1 MRWLKHMT
9 ATRKDE
15 KVAALIH
22 KAGHDG
28 YGLWWMVLETVAASM
43 DKGSTKC
50 SLKYPVS
57 KWATELQLLPQHV
70 CRKLVALHVA
80 GLLELRKDGD
90 AIELTIP
97 NLLKYRDEY
106 ARKSGHTP
114 DSVRSKIQRQN
125 TDTDTD
131 TDTPSSPPPS
141 SVDPFADSMLRE
153 GEKVA
158 PEVKAAIEEAAR
170 LKAEKEAELER
181 QFEEIWQASW
191 RVGPKAKAKIAF
203 KRAVSDFGFE
213 RLLGA
218 TKNFATAY
226 SAKEPQFRPHLVTWL
241 NQERYKQPVEDFLPP
256 SEGSVDD
263 MDYWR
268 RKVEQDNAKFNDM
281 EYWARVAAG
290 KSN

>member
-131 TDTPSSPPPS
+131 TEYIDFSNEKSCT
-141 SVDPFADSMLRE
+141 
-153 GEKVA
+153 KVA
-158 PEVKAAIEEAAR
+158 PQPVVPAPTGKAKKNQGYSPEFLEFWGASWKRGSKFKAWQAYRRLVKGKRVSEVLAAVRSAAIAYEPCES
-170 LKAEKEAELER
+170 
-181 QFEEIWQASW
+181 QF
-191 RVGPKAKAKIAF
+191 K
-203 KRAVSDFGFE
+203 
-213 RLLGA
+213 
-218 TKNFATAY
+218 
-226 SAKEPQFRPHLVTWL
+226 PHLATWL
-241 NQERYKQPVEDFLPP
+241 NQHRWQQPLTDF
-256 SEGSVDD
+256 VDD
-263 MDYWR
+263 SQAIPEDDYVTWLA
-268 RKVEQDNAKFNDM
+268 NLPTN
-281 EYWARVAAG
+281 
-290 KSN
+290 